1 MRKLVLAG
9 AAALLCGCQAVSN
22 YMDRKTDYRSSGPA
36 RTLPP
41 LEVPPDLTSPERDGR
56 YVVPEQQT
64 AKSTATFSGYQAE
77 RRERAAGTPVP
88 GATPVLPAFDSMKVE
103 RAGTTRW
110 LVVQVAPDR
119 LWPVLKEFWNENGFE
134 LELERPEAGVL
145 ETKWAEKRA
154 AIPQGGV
161 RSLLGRV
168 LGQFYSTAE
177 RDKFRT
183 RLERAPD
190 GKGTEIYI
198 SHRGMEEVYT
208 SSSRDAAPGAAA
220 TTTWQPREP
229 DPGVEAEFLHR
240 LMVKLGA
247 QGDKAKALA
256 ASGQHE
262 FRAEIRK
269 GIEGAELLQVY
280 EPFDRAWRRVGLAL
294 DRVGFTVEDRDRQKG
309 LYFVRYADPAKAKDE
324 RGFFARIFSSDSSAK
339 LKAEQYRVQVTQ
351 TGTETQ
357 VNVLNKDG
365 AAEASQT
372 ASRILALLHEQ
383 LK

>member
-9 AAALLCGCQAVSN
+9 AAVFLCGCQTVSD

-36 RTLPP
+36 RALPP

-77 RRERAAGTPVP
+77 RRDRAPGAAQP
-88 GATPVLPAFDSMKVE
+88 GATPILPTFDSMKVE

-110 LVVQVAPDR
+110 LVVQAAPER
-119 LWPVLKEFWNENGFE
+119 LWPVLKEFWKENGFE
-134 LELERPEAGVL
+134 LEVERPETGVM
-145 ETKWAEKRA
+145 ETQWAENRA
-154 AIPQGGV
+154 KIPLDPV
-161 RSLLGRV
+161 RRLIGRIADKA
-168 LGQFYSTAE
+168 YSSGE
-177 RDKFRT
+177 LDKFRT
-183 RLERAPD
+183 RLERSPEGA
-190 GKGTEIYI
+190 GTEIYI
-198 SHRGMEEVYT
+198 SHRGIQEVFE
-208 SSSRDAAPGAAA
+208 SNRDLGGTNVAP
-220 TTTWQPREP
+220 TVWQAREI
-229 DPGVEAEFLHR
+229 DPGLEAEFLQR

-247 QGDKAKALA
+247 QEDKAKGLA
-256 ASGQHE
+256 TAGRPE
-262 FRAEIRK
+262 YRAEIRK
-269 GIEGAELLQVY
+269 GVDGGERLQVY

-324 RGFFARIFSSDSSAK
+324 RGFFARLFSSEGAK

-351 TGTETQ
+351 SGTESQ

-365 AAEASQT
+365 NAEASQT
-372 ASRILALLHEQ
+372 ASRILTLLHEQ
-383 LK
+383 LR

>member
-9 AAALLCGCQAVSN
+9 AAALLCGCQAVSD

-64 AKSTATFSGYQAE
+64 AKSSATFSGYQAE
-77 RRERAAGTPVP
+77 RRERSAGTPAP

-110 LVVQVAPDR
+110 LVVQAAPER
-119 LWPVLKEFWNENGFE
+119 LWPILKEFWKDNGFE
-134 LELERPEAGVL
+134 LEVERPESGVM
-145 ETKWAEKRA
+145 ETHWGENRA
-154 AIPQGGV
+154 KIPLDPI
-161 RSLLGRV
+161 RRIIGRIADRA
-168 LGQFYSTAE
+168 YSSGE
-177 RDKFRT
+177 LDKFRT
-183 RLERAPD
+183 RLERSPD
-190 GKGTEIYI
+190 GAGTEIYI
-198 SHRGMEEVYT
+198 SHRGIQEVYESNRDMGGT
-208 SSSRDAAPGAAA
+208 SVAP
-220 TTTWQPREP
+220 TVWQARPI
-229 DPGVEAEFLHR
+229 DPGLEAEFLQR
-240 LMVKLGA
+240 LMIKLGA
-247 QGDKAKALA
+247 QEDKAKALA
-256 ASGQHE
+256 ASGQPE
-262 FRAEIRK
+262 YRAEIRK
-269 GIEGAELLQVY
+269 GVDGAELLQVY

-324 RGFFARIFSSDSSAK
+324 RGFFARIFSSDASTK

-357 VNVLNKDG
+357 VNVLNKNG

>member
-1 MRKLVLAG
+1 MRKLLLVG

-56 YVVPEQQT
+56 YIVPEQQT
-64 AKSTATFSGYQAE
+64 AKSSATFSDYQAG
-77 RRERAAGTPVP
+77 RRDNAGTPPP
-88 GATPVLPAFDSMKVE
+88 GATPVLPTFDSMKVE

-110 LVVQVAPDR
+110 LVVQAPPEK
-119 LWPVLKEFWNENGFE
+119 LWPVLKEFWKENGFE
-134 LELERPEAGVL
+134 LEVEKPETGVM
-145 ETKWAEKRA
+145 ETQWAENRA
-154 AIPQGGV
+154 KIPLDPIRRLV
-161 RSLLGRV
+161 GRIADKA
-168 LGQFYSTAE
+168 YSSGE
-177 RDKFRT
+177 LDKFRT
-183 RLERAPD
+183 RLERSPD
-190 GKGTEIYI
+190 GAGTEVYI
-198 SHRGMEEVYT
+198 SHRGLEEVQV
-208 SSSRDAAPGAAA
+208 SNRNLGVNAASVAP
-220 TTTWQPREP
+220 TEWQARPV
-229 DPGVEAEFLHR
+229 DPGLEAEFLQR

-247 QGDKAKALA
+247 QEDKAKQLA
-256 ASGQHE
+256 ATGQPE
-262 FRAEIRK
+262 YRAEIRK
-269 GIEGAELLQVY
+269 GVDGAELLQVY

-351 TGTETQ
+351 AGTESR

-365 AAEASQT
+365 NAEASQT
-372 ASRILALLHEQ
+372 ASRILSLLHEQ

>member
-9 AAALLCGCQAVSN
+9 AAAVLCGCQSLSD
-22 YMDRKTDYRSSGPA
+22 YMDRKTDYRSAGPA

-41 LEVPPDLTSPERDGR
+41 LEVPPDLTVPERDGR

-64 AKSTATFSGYQAE
+64 AKSSATFSGYQAE
-77 RRERAAGTPVP
+77 RRDRVQPAGTP
-88 GATPVLPAFDSMKVE
+88 GVLPTFDSMKVE
-103 RAGTTRW
+103 RAGTQRW
-110 LVVQVAPDR
+110 LVVQATPER
-119 LWPVLKEFWNENGFE
+119 LWPVLKQFWKENGFE
-134 LELERPEAGVL
+134 VELERPEAGVL
-145 ETKWAEKRA
+145 ETAWAERRA
-154 AIPQGGV
+154 AIAQGGV
-161 RSLLGRV
+161 RGVLGRV

-183 RLERAPD
+183 RLERSPD
-190 GKGTEIYI
+190 GAGTEVYI

-208 SSSRDAAPGAAA
+208 SSSRDAAPGTAA

-229 DPGVEAEFLHR
+229 DPGLEAEFLHR

-247 QGDKAKALA
+247 QEDKAKVLA
-256 ASGQHE
+256 AGGQPE
-262 FRAEIRK
+262 YRAEIRK
-269 GIEGAELLQVY
+269 GVDGRELLQVY
-280 EPFDRAWRRVGLAL
+280 ESFDRAWRRVGLAL

-324 RGFFARIFSSDSSAK
+324 RGFFGRLLSLGAEAK
-339 LKAEQYRVQVTQ
+339 LQPEQYRVQVTQ
-351 TGTETQ
+351 SGTASQ

-365 AAEASQT
+365 AAESSPT
-372 ASRILALLHEQ
+372 ASRILSLLHEQ